1 MGLGNMF
8 FSLLTPNV
16 RCKHTPPSP
25 LNRWDEPQWEAPH
38 PYTPPH
44 LPYSWHLPPLPLQ
57 ATHVTHWF
65 SSRVTA
71 TGSGPSVF
79 PPPTSYLGVPGAH
92 CSPSAH
98 EAPRNPSGAPV
109 TQGATV
115 ERPQVGRVGCCH
127 PPRAHLDDVQAR
139 LRVLQD
145 RELLVDVHQA
155 DLIRVGPL
163 AHQIDHLLQQAGA
176 WRERSPVRGA
186 QRKPKGQPHSW
197 VSACHPEKGLKGRR
211 AGGRAASQECLESSG
226 RTPA

>member
-1 MGLGNMF
+1 MGLGN
-8 FSLLTPNV
+8 NV
-16 RCKHTPPSP
+16 YFALDTKCSMQTHPT
-25 LNRWDEPQWEAPH
+25 LNGWDEPQREAPH

-44 LPYSWHLPPLPLQ
+44 LPYSWHLPPFPLQ

-71 TGSGPSVF
+71 TSSGPSVF
-79 PPPTSYLGVPGAH
+79 PPTSSYLGVSGAR
-92 CSPSAH
+92 CSPSTH
-98 EAPRNPSGAPV
+98 EAPRNPSEATV

-115 ERPQVGRVGCCH
+115 ERPHGGRVGCCH
-127 PPRAHLDDVQAR
+127 LPRAHLDDVQAR
-139 LRVLQD
+139 LRVLQNG
-145 RELLVDVHQA
+145 ELLVDVHQA
-155 DLIRVGPL
+155 NLIRVGPL

-186 QRKPKGQPHSW
+186 QRKPKGQPHSR
-197 VSACHPEKGLKGRR
+197 VSACRPEKGLKGRR